1 MNNELIK
8 SLLEDKTFQKTIGA
22 VYVHLRLNGMVGDLK
37 LEYRRYHGDSSEF
50 QGLFSSNRHIGGEVL
65 MNPSINTLIDSINK
79 IVEHFDNDAEFNFKV
94 DYDDVTYEE
103 FNFVFNFKQ
112 KEFEI
117 MHEYNY
123 YDTNYT
129 TSEKKFENI
138 SDSAKEEIDEFCSAN
153 KMFKVSFQ
161 GSGDSGYI
169 DSDGVNEDGERFD
182 LPGGLEDVFYDML
195 SNYGGWEINEGSQGD
210 FTVNC
215 NQKVIILEYG
225 ENYEQMASN
234 DVFKSELNYEISRP
248 QR

>member
-1 MNNELIK
+1 
-8 SLLEDKTFQKTIGA
+8 
-22 VYVHLRLNGMVGDLK
+22 
-37 LEYRRYHGDSSEF
+37 
-50 QGLFSSNRHIGGEVL
+50 

-129 TSEKKFENI
+129 TSEKKFDNI

-169 DSDGVNEDGERFD
+169 DSAGVLGKNPCTLFARIGRRSKYARGIVQ
-182 LPGGLEDVFYDML
+182 P
-195 SNYGGWEINEGSQGD
+195 S
-210 FTVNC
+210 TR
-215 NQKVIILEYG
+215 
-225 ENYEQMASN
+225 ASA
-234 DVFKSELNYEISRP
+234 FSLM
-248 QR
+248 